1 MRMKQKTLQYSFSIK
16 HIGYLLP
23 SYSSP
28 LSRYPSA
35 EPDEEDRKFSDDLEI
50 TSLVIATITTNDIS
64 ITLSKLSE
72 YTENEE
78 EYQYLLEKIRNDGFA
93 KFQKDK
99 SPVGKQFFHIKDCLS
114 IVDNFI
120 VYSYGGESRF
130 LIPKDLRPSI
140 LDSLHSAHQGVD
152 STLRRARQCVYWPGL
167 TNSINQIFSS
177 CKLCVENA
185 PSLTKEPLLTSPI
198 PVYPFQMAVA
208 DLFHKDGYK
217 YLAYANCLAAWI
229 INVFRDLF
237 QRHGVPEELSLDGGP
252 NISSSEVVHFL
263 RSWGT
268 ALRTSSAYYPKSNGH
283 AELAV
288 KTSK

>member
-1 MRMKQKTLQYSFSIK
+1 MAADT
-16 HIGYLLP
+16 
-23 SYSSP
+23 

-50 TSLVIATITTNDIS
+50 TSLMIVTITVNDIT
-64 ITLSKLSE
+64 ITLGKLRE

-93 KFQKDK
+93 KFKKDE
-99 SPVGKQFFHIKDCLS
+99 SPVGKQFFHIKDRQS

-120 VYSYGGESRF
+120 VYSYEGGDSRF

-167 TNSINQIFSS
+167 TISINQICSS

-217 YLAYANCLAAWI
+217 YLTYADRLTGWIELAYFPRGPNSNEI
-229 INVFRDLF
+229 INIFRDLF
-237 QRHGVPEELSLDGGP
+237 Q
-252 NISSSEVVHFL
+252 
-263 RSWGT
+263 T
-268 ALRTSSAYYPKSNGH
+268 
-283 AELAV
+283 
-288 KTSK
+288 